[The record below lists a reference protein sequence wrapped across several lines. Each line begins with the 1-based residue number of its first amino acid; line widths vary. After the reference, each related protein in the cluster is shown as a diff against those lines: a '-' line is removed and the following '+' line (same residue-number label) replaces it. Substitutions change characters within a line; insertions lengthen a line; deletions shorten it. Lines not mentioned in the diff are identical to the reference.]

1 MENVQNSKTTS
12 IDGFISSTPLFSGLE
27 SADISR
33 ISQGVKKVNLK
44 RRGLLFRA
52 GDAPSGF
59 YLLLYGQVKLAFL
72 SRQGTE
78 KVVAVIREG
87 NSFGE
92 ALMFLDKPYIVF
104 AEALQ
109 DCFLLHI
116 SKSVIFEEMER
127 NKELSYRM
135 MGGMA
140 KRIYELLSDIEEY
153 SVQSGVQRTINYLLQ
168 ELPEAYDGS
177 SAIVVKLPFN
187 KRIVAS
193 KLNLTQEHFSRVLLE
208 LSSSGL
214 IDVKGKN
221 IQINSIASLIDYAA

>member
-1 MENVQNSKTTS
+1 MPDNKTTGF
-12 IDGFISSTPLFSGLE
+12 DGFISSTPLFSGLE
-27 SADISR
+27 PVDISR
-33 ISQGVKKVNLK
+33 ISQGVRKINLK
-44 RRGLLFRA
+44 KKGVLFRA
-52 GDAPSGF
+52 GDVPSGF
-59 YLLLYGQVKLAFL
+59 YFLLYGQVKLAFL
-72 SRQGTE
+72 SRQGIE
-78 KVVAVIREG
+78 KVVDVIREG

-92 ALMFLDKPYIVF
+92 AVMFLDKPYIVF

-109 DCFLLHI
+109 DCLLLHI

-153 SVQSGVQRTINYLLQ
+153 SVQTGLQRTINYLLQ
-168 ELPEAYDGS
+168 ELPEEYDSS
-177 SAIVVKLPFN
+177 SAIIVKLPFN

-193 KLNLTQEHFSRVLLE
+193 KLNLTQEHFSRVLWE

-221 IQINSIASLIDYAA
+221 IQIQSIARLIDYAA